1 MAKGPALVISSVQQ
15 VCVGVLLENSALQA
29 MPLEPANGKQCWLV
43 PHHCCPLIST
53 ECVSDLGAYITLTTE
68 HLSLV

>member
-29 MPLEPANGKQCWLV
+29 TPLEPANGKQGWLV
-43 PHHCCPLIST
+43 PHHCRPLIST
-53 ECVSDLGAYITLTTE
+53 EFVSALGAYITLATE